1 MSRYY
6 EQIVDAI
13 NHNRVTFYRNLSD
26 GSLLEIDMP
35 DGTEILFD
43 SSAKTLWGFSAD
55 RTPTHVEIGEVTE
68 PRILKLLMEAHEAAR
83 YGDERIRFGN
93 RSF

>member
-1 MSRYY
+1 MTRYK
-6 EQIVDAI
+6 QLVDAI
-13 NHNRVTFYRNLSD
+13 DDKQVTFYRNLAD

-43 SSAKTLWGFSAD
+43 SSEKTLSDFSAD
-55 RTPTHVEIGEVTE
+55 RTPTHIEIGEVTE
-68 PRILKLLMEAHEAAR
+68 RRVLKLLMEALETAR
-83 YGDERIRFGN
+83 YSDERIRIGN

>member
-13 NHNRVTFYRNLSD
+13 NDNRVTFYRNQTE

-43 SSAKTLWGFSAD
+43 SSAKTLSSFSAH

-68 PRILKLLMEAHEAAR
+68 PRILKLLAEALATAR
-83 YGDERIRFGN
+83 YSDERV
-93 RSF
+93 

>member
-13 NHNRVTFYRNLSD
+13 DHNRVTFYRNLTD
-26 GSLLEIDMP
+26 GSLLEIDIP

-43 SSAKTLWGFSAD
+43 SSAKTLSSFSAD

-68 PRILKLLMEAHEAAR
+68 PRILKLLMEALETAR
-83 YGDERIRFGN
+83 WSDERI
-93 RSF
+93 

>member
-13 NHNRVTFYRNLSD
+13 NNNRVTFYRNQTE

-43 SSAKTLWGFSAD
+43 SSAKTLSSFSAD

-68 PRILKLLMEAHEAAR
+68 PRILKLLMEALATAR
-83 YGDERIRFGN
+83 YSDERV
-93 RSF
+93 

>member
-6 EQIVDAI
+6 EKIVDAI
-13 NHNRVTFYRNLSD
+13 NDNRVTFYRNLTD

-43 SSAKTLWGFSAD
+43 SSAKTLSSFSAD
-55 RTPTHVEIGEVTE
+55 RIPTHVEIGKVTE
-68 PRILKLLMEAHEAAR
+68 PRILKLLMEELETAR
-83 YGDERIRFGN
+83 DSDERI
-93 RSF
+93 

>member
-13 NHNRVTFYRNLSD
+13 DHNRLTFYRNLTD

-43 SSAKTLWGFSAD
+43 SSAKTFSSFSAD
-55 RTPTHVEIGEVTE
+55 RIPTHVEIGEITE
-68 PRILKLLMEAHEAAR
+68 PRILKLLMEALETAR
-83 YGDERIRFGN
+83 YSDERV
-93 RSF
+93 